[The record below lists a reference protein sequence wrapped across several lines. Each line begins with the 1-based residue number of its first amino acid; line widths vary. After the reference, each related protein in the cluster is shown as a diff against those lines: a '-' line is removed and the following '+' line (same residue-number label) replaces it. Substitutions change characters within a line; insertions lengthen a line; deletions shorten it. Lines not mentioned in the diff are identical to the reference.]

1 MARKYRMDLG
11 QPGTI
16 CINFSGIEDIEGMI
30 YFSVDQTPDQQKAG
44 QNSINKRLY
53 ALNTGFRGQLY
64 TLDARNKILNWG
76 RGGQHTHF
84 FHNL

>member
-30 YFSVDQTPDQQKAG
+30 YFSVDQTPDGKKKVKHC
-44 QNSINKRLY
+44 IHVFVLK
-53 ALNTGFRGQLY
+53 
-64 TLDARNKILNWG
+64 
-76 RGGQHTHF
+76 
-84 FHNL
+84 